1 MEDLFEEDLP
11 EQDLSLFEP
20 EPGDTK
26 VANTSSSEKNL
37 LAQASIL
44 SGGDLVETYRTI
56 SAMTPE
62 EKKATLSNISR
73 EAKEQETNS
82 NFDVVASL
90 VQDPSMS
97 EEAKE
102 ELVQAFSGESVKPYS
117 SLKGVAEKLYMSST
131 GRETES
137 EERRLATVGELIDPI
152 MEEVVLRQ
160 EAISALSYD
169 EEGDA
174 VSLGNN
180 FGDLA
185 ELLIMMNEQAYAVQ
199 IRSAI
204 DSGEVSNV
212 EQLATFALL
221 GEGKEWG
228 KEDFNR
234 LSPEERKD
242 FIKKSFNI
250 FNSAKTMNLLN
261 DNDLIQL
268 DNAMTLFQDDY
279 YTTTD
284 RVLDNIGSL
293 LDSVPVVNLLAK
305 SLKGIYKS
313 AKVADLLRKAG
324 IRRVASQKQ
333 PASIVSLAEQ
343 VNPESAR
350 SMAKTVADD
359 ESGEAAEVLTG
370 TTRTEASVEMHGPQ
384 VKSPDGSVEA
394 KPYAMDRDILA
405 AAYQESSRMERT
417 PTELANA
424 REKTSENLGKIGGLA
439 RPDELS
445 MSHTLKDN
453 GSIDVSEVYVARE
466 GAFTSPDEAIGVA
479 LQQLEHY
486 GVTTNDITIMRKS
499 GTEWVETTAKEAGA
513 KNLIRES
520 LVAKKQ
526 KLPEEFKKVNM
537 QDEYALKVDFNY
549 SPRAMDIARDDLSV
563 KLNFLDSLSTKAPVP
578 GRGTASR
585 YLFQVSHMLD
595 PRVASASVLA
605 VDRGNRLQKVLMDK
619 FNKGI
624 SEPMESLPE
633 ANAMRLS
640 KVMHDQNMARKNFTR
655 EQLEQMGVVDEAE
668 FKILDNWKYMNDQL
682 WHLSNTD
689 MAKTLREQD
698 YSMYVDTASDS
709 KFIGKVLS
717 QNTPLAN
724 RPSIVYDSASGQTKL
739 TSNSW
744 AQWDLEGAKVIALKT
759 PQVIDDVEVAH
770 ILVRKGESGKYVKA
784 IQDNDTIL
792 PYIEGWSHIDYKS
805 PYFIERVMKDK
816 NGVEMPSTRQAILT
830 SPESKSAQMAVDR
843 LTENASNAL
852 KDRTWSYS
860 LRNARDMD
868 RTETALK
875 KFEVA
880 STAGLTSQRKRGNTL
895 QEFDSSRMNDMTP
908 NIADPVESFK
918 NSAAELA
925 RRVPMR
931 EYLDDLEARI
941 VKKYGEVLP
950 TDDFGKPRLPNSGES
965 FTKGAKVGSKE
976 NKMMADAK
984 AMVEHY
990 NYLKFG
996 YYNGIDAGW
1005 KNVINM
1011 TSKIAGT
1018 VSRRLEKSVLAV
1030 GEEIPSLVG
1039 AFKGTA
1045 FNAHIALS
1053 APPSQW
1059 MVQGLPALM
1068 NALLHPQYV
1077 AGGGMLSDMR
1087 KLVVGIT
1094 KEGDDATLIKQLG
1107 KEKAAEII
1115 QLRKEWDKT
1124 GLAVGVDKHLLV
1136 ENGLEGMMPT
1146 NRFQKIKKPVNW
1158 LTDKGREKGFDKGE
1172 TGQLMAFWLAA
1183 RHDAIKS
1190 GKSMDNAAD
1199 FDAVRA
1205 KTRTLTMN
1213 MNKAGEMP
1221 WNKDSLSMWT
1231 QFMISPYKALTMVL
1245 DRGLTAQEKA
1255 TTAAWQFL
1263 VMPLPA
1269 TFTYHVRAAVGVEG
1283 TEGDLITET
1292 ITNGLFGGII
1302 NTLANEAFE
1311 DIGSAS
1317 WQRNV
1322 QFDPEFAGVFTLAQ
1336 IMVEDM
1342 SGVNMMQAIAQA
1354 SPSLSMFSGY
1364 NPYVTNLFKSFGSA
1378 ITAPLA
1384 DTPDEA
1390 WNDIKSF
1397 AGPNGALWQYSALGR
1412 GLSTAYKELL
1422 TDQLGKRY
1430 SSISGK
1436 LQDEDVSFMETFARA
1451 AFGLETTW
1459 QTVARKANKELYEG
1473 SKDMMADADLIL
1485 AEMERM
1491 ATVEGFNMD
1500 DPRRTE
1506 YVLRH
1511 VFSAF
1516 EGGRPPPKMA
1526 QYFMKKLRPDM
1537 TLSQKLLSGAGWG
1550 VKEIET
1556 FYKAMGNAS
1565 PEIQQ
1570 MSEWN
1575 ESNKRAGGEE

>member
-1 MEDLFEEDLP
+1 MEDLFEEDVP
-11 EQDLSLFEP
+11 QQDMSLFEP
-20 EPGDTK
+20 EPVSTEA
-26 VANTSSSEKNL
+26 ANTSSSEKNL
-37 LAQASIL
+37 IAQASIL
-44 SGGDLVETYRTI
+44 SGGDLVETYRAI

-62 EKKATLSNISR
+62 EKKVTLGDISR
-73 EAKEQETNS
+73 QAQEQETNS
-82 NFDVVASL
+82 NLDIVSSL
-90 VQDPSMS
+90 IQDPSMS
-97 EEAKE
+97 DEAKQ

-117 SLKGVAEKLYMSST
+117 SLKGVAEKLYTSST
-131 GRETES
+131 GREMES

-152 MEEVVLRQ
+152 IEEVVLRQ

-169 EEGDA
+169 EDGDA
-174 VSLGNN
+174 VSLTNN
-180 FGDLA
+180 FGDLS
-185 ELLIMMNEQAYAVQ
+185 ELLIMMNEQVYATQ
-199 IRSAI
+199 IRDAI
-204 DSGEVSNV
+204 NSGEVSTV
-212 EQLATFALL
+212 EQLVTFALL

-228 KEDFNR
+228 KEDFAR
-234 LSPEERKD
+234 LTPEERKD
-242 FIKKSFNI
+242 FIKRSFNI

-261 DNDLIQL
+261 DNDLLQL
-268 DNAMTLFQDDY
+268 DNAMVLFQDDY

-284 RVLDNIGSL
+284 RTLDNIGSL
-293 LDSVPVVNLLAK
+293 LDSVPVIGLIAK
-305 SLKGIYKS
+305 SLKGVYKS
-313 AKVADLLRKAG
+313 GKVANMLRKAG
-324 IRRVASQKQ
+324 LRRTASKKQ

-343 VNPESAR
+343 MNPESAR
-350 SMAKTVADD
+350 SMAKTVDD
-359 ESGEAAEVLTG
+359 DVTGEAAEVLAG
-370 TTRTEASVEMHGPQ
+370 TTRTEAAVEMHSPQ
-384 VKSPDGSVEA
+384 VKTQDGSVEA

-417 PTELANA
+417 PAELAA
-424 REKTSENLGKIGGLA
+424 AKEKTSENLGKVSGLA

-453 GSIDVSEVYVARE
+453 GSIDVSEMYVARE
-466 GAFTSPDEAIGVA
+466 GAFTSPAEAINMA

-486 GVTTNDITIMRKS
+486 GVKETDITVMRKS
-499 GTEWVETTAKEAGA
+499 GTEWVETTAKEADA
-513 KNLIRES
+513 KNLVRES

-537 QDEYALKVDFNY
+537 QDEYALKVNFNY
-549 SPRAMDIARDDLSV
+549 SPRAIDIARDDLSV
-563 KLNFLDSLSTKAPVP
+563 KLNFLDSLSTKAPIP
-578 GRGTASR
+578 GRGTLSR
-585 YLFQVSHMLD
+585 YVFQVAHMLD
-595 PRVASASVLA
+595 PRIASASVLA
-605 VDRGNRLQKVLMDK
+605 VDRGNRLQKVIMDK
-619 FNKGI
+619 FTKGVT
-624 SEPMESLPE
+624 EPMAALPE
-633 ANAMRLS
+633 ASSMRLS
-640 KVMHDQNMARKNFTR
+640 KVMSDQNMARKNFTR
-655 EQLEQMGVVDEAE
+655 NELEQMGVVEEAE

-689 MAKTLREQD
+689 MAKTLREQN
-698 YSMYVDTASDS
+698 YSMYVDVASDN
-709 KFIGKVLS
+709 KFIGKVLDK
-717 QNTPLAN
+717 NAPLAK
-724 RPSIVYDSASGQTKL
+724 RPSTVYDSAAGETKL

-744 AQWDLEGAKVIALKT
+744 AEWDAEGAKVIALKS
-759 PQVIDDVEVAH
+759 PQVIDDVEISHV
-770 ILVRKGESGKYVKA
+770 LVRQGDSGKYIKA

-805 PYFIERVMKDK
+805 PFFIERVMKDK
-816 NGVEMPSTRQAILT
+816 NGIEMPSTKQAILT
-830 SPESKSAQMAVDR
+830 SPESKSAQIAVDR

-852 KDRTWSYS
+852 KGRTWSYS

-880 STAGLTSQRKRGNTL
+880 STAGLTSQRKRGKTL
-895 QEFDSSRMNDMTP
+895 QEFDSSRTGDMSP
-908 NIADPVESFK
+908 SIADPIESFK
-918 NSAAELA
+918 NSAGELA

-941 VKKYGEVLP
+941 ITKYGDVLP
-950 TDDFGKPRLPNSGES
+950 KDDFQNPRLPNSGES
-965 FTKGAKVGSKE
+965 FTKGDKLGSE
-976 NKMMADAK
+976 QNKMMADAK
-984 AMVEHY
+984 SMVEHY

-1005 KNVINM
+1005 KNVINI

-1018 VSRRLEKSVLAV
+1018 ISRRLEKGVLVV
-1030 GEEIPSLVG
+1030 GDEVPSLVG

-1068 NALLHPQYV
+1068 TTLLNPKYV
-1077 AGGGMLSDMR
+1077 AGGGMAGDMR

-1094 KEGDDATLIKQLG
+1094 HEGDDAALVKLMG
-1107 KEKAAEII
+1107 KEKASEILK
-1115 QLRKEWDKT
+1115 LRKEWDKT

-1146 NRFQKIKKPVNW
+1146 SRFQKIKKPVNW
-1158 LTDKGREKGFDKGE
+1158 LTDKGREMGFDKGE
-1172 TGQLMAFWLAA
+1172 TFNLMAYWLSA
-1183 RHDAIKS
+1183 RNDAIKS

-1245 DRGLTAQEKA
+1245 DRGLTGGEKA

-1269 TFTYHVRAAVGVEG
+1269 SFTYHVRAGVGVEG
-1283 TEGDLITET
+1283 SEGDLITET

-1302 NTLANEAFE
+1302 NTLANEVFE
-1311 DIGSAS
+1311 DAGSAS

-1336 IMVEDM
+1336 VMAEDM
-1342 SGVNMMQAIAQA
+1342 SGVNMIQAIAQA

-1364 NPYVTNLFKSFGSA
+1364 NPYVTNLFKSFGSMV
-1378 ITAPLA
+1378 TAPLA
-1384 DTPDEA
+1384 ETPEKA
-1390 WNDIKSF
+1390 WNDVKSF
-1397 AGPNGALWQYSALGR
+1397 AGPNGALWQYSALTR

-1422 TDQLGKRY
+1422 TDELGKRY
-1430 SSISGK
+1430 SAISGK

-1459 QTVARKANKELYEG
+1459 QTMARKANKELYEG
-1473 SKDMMADADLIL
+1473 SSDMRNDADLIL
-1485 AEMERM
+1485 AEYEKY
-1491 ATVEGFNMD
+1491 ATIEGFNMD
-1500 DPRRTE
+1500 DPKRAE
-1506 YVLRH
+1506 YVLRGA
-1511 VFSAF
+1511 FSAF

-1526 QYFMKKLRPDM
+1526 QYIIKKLRPDM
-1537 TLSQKLLSGAGWG
+1537 TLTQKLLSGAGWG
-1550 VKEIET
+1550 VKETET